1 MKSKSVKKLTIY
13 ALLLVFCFIL
23 SACDPTSY
31 YFTGEDLAD
40 VISIELVDYD
50 NPEQKSFGSWV
61 FDRTSDLKPF
71 DNSKMSQLEI
81 LAENKIFEF
90 VDSLCECCILEEY
103 FAFDSPN
110 GICIKIN
117 YSNGDFMIIWSNYKY
132 SNFSGYIGRYSPD
145 GEVTEFIGCFE
156 GLGSY
161 INLVNNYFQ
170 TQI

>member
-1 MKSKSVKKLTIY
+1 MNSKPVKKLTII
-13 ALLLVFCFIL
+13 ALLLVLCL
-23 SACDPTSY
+23 MLCACDPASYNFTS
-31 YFTGEDLAD
+31 EDLAD

-50 NPEQKSFGSWV
+50 NSEQKSFGSWV

-71 DNSKMSQLEI
+71 DKSKMSQLEN
-81 LAENKIFEF
+81 LAGNKIPDF
-90 VDSLCECCILEEY
+90 VDSLCECRILYKY
-103 FAFDSPN
+103 FSFDSPN

-117 YSNGDFMIIWSNYKY
+117 YSNEDFMIIWSNYKY

-156 GLGSY
+156 GLDSY